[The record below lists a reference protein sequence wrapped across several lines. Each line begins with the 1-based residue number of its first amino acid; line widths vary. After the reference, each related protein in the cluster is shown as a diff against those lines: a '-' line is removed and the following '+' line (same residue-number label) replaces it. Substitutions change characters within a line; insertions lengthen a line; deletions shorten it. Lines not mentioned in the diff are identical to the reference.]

1 MSCIYIN
8 ICRARG
14 ARGARGL
21 RSCARKCF
29 GLGESLRDWTG
40 PFIHFYKAYFRCRLR
55 HVIVTSISWKK
66 KAIRLLNYLGLSIKE
81 EFSIY
86 RIVIKV
92 FFLFVFRYVKCPVMK
107 NENSGEA

>member
-8 ICRARG
+8 ICR

-66 KAIRLLNYLGLSIKE
+66 AIRLLNYLGLSIKE

-86 RIVIKV
+86 NPLLK
-92 FFLFVFRYVKCPVMK
+92 FFFFHFVFRYVKCPVMK